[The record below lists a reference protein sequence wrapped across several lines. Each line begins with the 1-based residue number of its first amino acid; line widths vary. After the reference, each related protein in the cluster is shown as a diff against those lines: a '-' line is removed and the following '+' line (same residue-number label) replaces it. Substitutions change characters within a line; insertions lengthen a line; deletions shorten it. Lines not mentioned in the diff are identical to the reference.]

1 MSHHPMK
8 AWRNLKCILPSKRNQ
23 CEKATRCMIPP
34 TEHSGK
40 GKIRKTMK
48 KISTCKGL
56 QEKASQVE
64 QGIFE
69 VKLLC
74 IYTGGYVIIFVQTH
88 RTYNTKEYT
97 IMYTIDSR

>member
-1 MSHHPMK
+1 MNP
-8 AWRNLKCILPSKRNQ
+8 
-23 CEKATRCMIPP
+23 T

-48 KISTCKGL
+48 KISTCKKLLEKGL
-56 QEKASQVE
+56 QVE

-69 VKLLC
+69 AMKLLC

-88 RTYNTKEYT
+88 RTRVHHNVHYGF
-97 IMYTIDSR
+97 